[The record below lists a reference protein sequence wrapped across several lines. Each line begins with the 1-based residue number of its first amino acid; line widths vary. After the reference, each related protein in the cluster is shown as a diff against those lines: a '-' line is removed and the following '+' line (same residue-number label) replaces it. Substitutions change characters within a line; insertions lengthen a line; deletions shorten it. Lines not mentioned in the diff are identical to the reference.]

1 MMLWYGSEM
10 SGWAYAGMA
19 IGMVLF
25 WTALIVGGV
34 VLLQQVFGTNNAES
48 IRMRD
53 TDSARCIL
61 AAKFARG
68 EIDENQFRRQIA
80 TLREANDS
88 HPGEGTCHD
97 ITTTNSIQD
106 KDVRAHLGS
115 ILIDSSAHRG
125 REARAYAH
133 ATFGVHRHQR
143 QCVDVGARR
152 IRSPDGLSHH
162 RSAPMVAWTDS
173 SSGIDAGMVD
183 GVQGSGTDGLP
194 GYLSVHGTQARRH
207 DALVANPV
215 SSDDIG
221 RPVLDIYRLDPPRGE
236 VSHSSTSQGPDL
248 SRTT

>member
-34 VLLQQVFGTNNAES
+34 VLLQHVFGTNNAES

-88 HPGEGTCHD
+88 HPGEG
-97 ITTTNSIQD
+97 N
-106 KDVRAHLGS
+106 
-115 ILIDSSAHRG
+115 
-125 REARAYAH
+125 
-133 ATFGVHRHQR
+133 
-143 QCVDVGARR
+143 
-152 IRSPDGLSHH
+152 
-162 RSAPMVAWTDS
+162 
-173 SSGIDAGMVD
+173 
-183 GVQGSGTDGLP
+183 LP
-194 GYLSVHGTQARRH
+194 
-207 DALVANPV
+207 
-215 SSDDIG
+215 
-221 RPVLDIYRLDPPRGE
+221 
-236 VSHSSTSQGPDL
+236 
-248 SRTT
+248 